1 MINNCFFWAH
11 WHFAKLWREWVRLGR
26 PKDRVPCI
34 QIRPSRSRP
43 HGAAHHIVGWWHYE
57 SMSLQDARSFVPDN
71 RHDVPWY
78 LVWTRIAFKG
88 HVKSG
93 DNPSIPPHIEP

>member
-1 MINNCFFWAH
+1 MINNCFFWA
-11 WHFAKLWREWVRLGR
+11 WWRFAKLWREWVRLGR
-26 PKDRVPCI
+26 PVNRVPSLHV
-34 QIRPSRSRP
+34 RSSRSNP
-43 HGAAHHIVGWWHYE
+43 EQALHHIVGWWCYE
-57 SMSLQDARSFVPDN
+57 TMTLQDAQSFVPDN

-93 DNPSIPPHIEP
+93 DNPSLPPHPDP